1 MSKIKTYARAAFV
14 LSCVF
19 VFAVLA
25 AFAVSAILLARKVS
39 GPST

>member
-1 MSKIKTYARAAFV
+1 MPKIKAYVRTAFV

-19 VFAVLA
+19 VFAVMA

-39 GPST
+39 GPA